1 MDNINTADQRELPIL
16 GNFKS
21 VIDTKVT
28 MKNCYVKKSSSR
40 LAHFEKSVIFVIRV
54 NHLPYHPCCFMGLP

>member
-21 VIDTKVT
+21 VTDTKVT
-28 MKNCYVKKSSSR
+28 MKNCYVKRARNGLSILKSS
-40 LAHFEKSVIFVIRV
+40 A
-54 NHLPYHPCCFMGLP
+54 